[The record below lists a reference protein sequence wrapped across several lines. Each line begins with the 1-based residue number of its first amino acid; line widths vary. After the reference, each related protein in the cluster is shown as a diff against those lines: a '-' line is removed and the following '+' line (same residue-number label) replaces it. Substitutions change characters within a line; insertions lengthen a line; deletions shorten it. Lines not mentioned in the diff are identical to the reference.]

1 MQSSELPDRISADR
15 TDYTHASLRR
25 QDLRADPIQQFD
37 LWFGQA
43 LAANL
48 REPNAMSLATV
59 GADGLPDARIVLL
72 RGTEDAGFQFFTNY
86 DSKKG
91 RDLAAH
97 PVAAL
102 VLFWRE
108 LERQIRIRGRV
119 RMLDRGRSQ
128 TYFSTRPR
136 TSQLGAW
143 LSQQSEEA
151 PADADLRTGMESLEN
166 RFAGGDVPLPP
177 RWGGYHLTPDE
188 IEFWQG
194 RPSRLHDRFRYR
206 RHAAGE
212 WDIARL
218 YP

>member
-1 MQSSELPDRISADR
+1 M
-15 TDYTHASLRR
+15 
-25 QDLRADPIQQFD
+25 
-37 LWFGQA
+37 
-43 LAANL
+43 AANL
-48 REPNAMSLATV
+48 REPNAISLATV

-119 RMLDRGRSQ
+119 HPLDRDRSLA
-128 TYFSTRPR
+128 YFSTRPR

-143 LSQQSEEA
+143 LSEQSEEA
-151 PADADLRTGMESLEN
+151 SLRVFTKTSVVLC
-166 RFAGGDVPLPP
+166 
-177 RWGGYHLTPDE
+177 
-188 IEFWQG
+188 
-194 RPSRLHDRFRYR
+194 
-206 RHAAGE
+206 
-212 WDIARL
+212 ARISSATRS
-218 YP
+218 

>member
-1 MQSSELPDRISADR
+1 
-15 TDYTHASLRR
+15 
-25 QDLRADPIQQFD
+25 
-37 LWFGQA
+37 
-43 LAANL
+43 
-48 REPNAMSLATV
+48 MSLATV

-72 RGTEDAGFQFFTNY
+72 RGTEDAGFQFFTSY

-91 RDLAAH
+91 RDLAAQ
-97 PVAAL
+97 PAAAL

-119 RMLDRGRSQ
+119 HMLDRDRSLA
-128 TYFSTRPR
+128 YFSTRPR

-143 LSQQSEEA
+143 LSRQSEEA
-151 PADADLRTGMESLEN
+151 PADADLRAGMESLES
-166 RFAGGDVPLPP
+166 RFAGAGVPLPP
-177 RWGGYHLTPDE
+177 RWGGYHLAPDE

-206 RHAAGE
+206 RNDIAGG